1 MALLFCF
8 LGFFT
13 LNGLELT
20 RNLKKMTAQDK
31 FSVFPVGLR
40 DIFCDRFLSC

>member
-1 MALLFCF
+1 MAVLFCF
-8 LGFFT
+8 LFFFT
-13 LNGLELT
+13 LNGLELM

-40 DIFCDRFLSC
+40 DIFVTGF